1 MRNKRHLAK
10 ISPIKARLEDV
21 EDVCEQVA
29 LLVGTPIFRQTYLV
43 LGVVGGAEWD
53 LCSPLKRKGLS
64 SVEHSVYSFQFYQS
78 DQSPPPLEKGK
89 RKSWRKSSNTQGND
103 QDKKL

>member
-29 LLVGTPIFRQTYLV
+29 LLVGTPILRQTYLV
-43 LGVVGGAEWD
+43 LGVVGGGAE
-53 LCSPLKRKGLS
+53 
-64 SVEHSVYSFQFYQS
+64 
-78 DQSPPPLEKGK
+78 
-89 RKSWRKSSNTQGND
+89 
-103 QDKKL
+103 